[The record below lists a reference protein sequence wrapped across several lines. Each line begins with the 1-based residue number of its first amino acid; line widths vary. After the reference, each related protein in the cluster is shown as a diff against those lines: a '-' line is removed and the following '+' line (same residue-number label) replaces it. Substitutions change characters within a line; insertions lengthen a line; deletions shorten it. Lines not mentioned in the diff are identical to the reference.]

1 MRNINSLITGCIF
14 IIILV
19 FSCEKFTLKECIS
32 YAEQKWYLG
41 NFEAELK
48 INKPIIN
55 IGDTIKFLFKI
66 NKDLIDINNKP
77 LKIDKGVK
85 ILNRFSLNENTGSLL
100 EKSLFENFDDYFDYN
115 IIKGIPESVFTYN
128 CELTNE
134 TWEVQIEYIPKRKGE
149 FLVYFDI
156 SEIET
161 TELQLEYKECME
173 GDPIFGAKAIWKEN
187 QFNRIYDF
195 FPNYSLKKN
204 FGIIVE

>member
-1 MRNINSLITGCIF
+1 MSKAI
-14 IIILV
+14 
-19 FSCEKFTLKECIS
+19 E
-32 YAEQKWYLG
+32 
-41 NFEAELK
+41 
-48 INKPIIN
+48 
-55 IGDTIKFLFKI
+55 
-66 NKDLIDINNKP
+66 
-77 LKIDKGVK
+77 
-85 ILNRFSLNENTGSLL
+85 FSLWHIIYSVKDKQQYSTALKTFARKNNLDETTFIESFIKYPPFKNEYGAYSEKAVKKLL
-100 EKSLFENFDDYFDYN
+100 PLMRMGKFWNEDE
-115 IIKGIPESVFTYN
+115 IP